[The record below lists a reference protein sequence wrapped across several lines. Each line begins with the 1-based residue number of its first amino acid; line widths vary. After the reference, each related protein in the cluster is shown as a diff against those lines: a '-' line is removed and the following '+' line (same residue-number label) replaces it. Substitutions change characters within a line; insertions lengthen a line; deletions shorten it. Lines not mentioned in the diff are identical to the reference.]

1 MGDKGIIDNRR
12 RRGGGQELALF
23 AIVVALTVSILLLF
37 YHIRFSIKPYRFP
50 HLIFD
55 AEQKDDTRGPG
66 FDLWEVIICSSVP
79 SLIWRCQLQ
88 CKNIL
93 QRTTNN
99 KYTCLLFSTIAAFWF
114 LCLYKLLFS
123 PSHQCNEWMKT
134 DVGYIHGHSNETNES
149 ISMRTLCSGR
159 VWEPHVARAIDQHL
173 YGQGR
178 AIDVGAFVGYHTIHL
193 AKQAA
198 PLDVYAFEGRVN
210 GDLKTNLR
218 RNNAKNVQ
226 VVEEKIDNN
235 WKIDSI
241 LERDLLDDNK
251 GPVAFFKI
259 DCEGCELHFL
269 KAARYVVEKWH
280 PVLVVEIQD
289 DNRRKNAVI
298 RGQQM
303 IKPTDTRED
312 VLDYLKMLGYN
323 NIEALN
329 DEDGKPTW
337 DYLAYQL

>member
-1 MGDKGIIDNRR
+1 MGDKGIIESRR
-12 RRGGGQELALF
+12 RAGGLGLALF
-23 AIVVALTVSILLLF
+23 AIVAALTVSLLLLF
-37 YHIRFSIKPYRFP
+37 YHIRVSIKPYRFP
-50 HLIFD
+50 HSIFD

-66 FDLWEVIICSSVP
+66 LDLWEVIICSLVP
-79 SLIWRCQLQ
+79 FLLWRYQWQ
-88 CKNIL
+88 CKNLL

-99 KYTCLLFSTIAAFWF
+99 KLFSTILFSTIAAFWF
-114 LCLYKLLFS
+114 LGLYKLLFS
-123 PSHQCNEWMKT
+123 PSHQCNGWMET
-134 DVGYIHGHSNETNES
+134 DVGYIHGHSNYGVS
-149 ISMRTLCSGR
+149 IRTLCSGG

-178 AIDVGAFVGYHTIHL
+178 AIDVGAFVGYHTVHL

-198 PLDVYAFEGRVN
+198 PLNVYAFEGRVN
-210 GDLKTNLR
+210 ADLKNNLK

-226 VVEEKIDNN
+226 VISETIDKN
-235 WKIDSI
+235 WRIDSI
-241 LERDLLDDNK
+241 LEKDLLDDNK
-251 GPVAFFKI
+251 GPIAFIKI

-269 KAARYVVEKWH
+269 KGARDVVEKWH

-289 DNRRKNAVI
+289 NNSRRNAVI
-298 RGQQM
+298 EGQRM

-329 DEDGKPTW
+329 DRDGIPTW
-337 DYLAYQL
+337 DYLAFQM